1 MALTPMMVEYMKTK
15 EQYSD
20 CILFYRL
27 GDFYE
32 MFFDDAITVSRELEL
47 VLTGKNCGLEERA
60 PMCGIPHHAA
70 AAYIPRLV
78 NKGYKVAICEQL
90 EDPKKAKGIVKRG
103 VVKIITPGTF
113 VDSNSNL
120 DNDNTYLM
128 AILED
133 EDKIGLALSDIST
146 GEFKTTSFKNIRMS
160 LLDEIAKVNPKEIIL
175 DVNADEKLI
184 NDIKGVSPALIT
196 KKDFNE
202 FFVSIDEL
210 KMQFSDLEASGLDRE
225 REITSRVLLKYIN
238 ETQMM
243 SLTNINLL
251 EQYEIINYMTI
262 DSNSRRNL
270 ELTESIRE
278 KTKKGSLLWVLDKS
292 ATTMGG
298 RTLRRW
304 IDEPLIIKSE
314 IEKRLS
320 GVSELFSCIGLNEDL
335 RTALKEIYD
344 IERIVGKISN
354 KNVNAK
360 DLLSLKASLI
370 RIPQVKSLLKDAK
383 SELLT
388 DYYENLDE
396 LTDVRTLLENSIKED
411 PSLTIKEGNII
422 KTGYNAE
429 VDELRQSKL
438 HGKEWIAALENRER
452 EFTGIKSL
460 KVGYNKVFGYYIE
473 ISKANFNSIPE
484 GRYIRKQTLTN
495 AERFITEELKTM
507 EDKILG
513 SEEKLV
519 NLEYELFMEVRD
531 EIEKHIG
538 RLKKSARIIANLD
551 GISTLALVALEND
564 YVKPQINEEGIIEI
578 NEGRHPVVEK
588 VIGRGEF
595 VSNNT
600 TLNQDDKELL
610 LITGPNM
617 AGKSTYMR
625 QVALIT
631 LMAQIGSFVPANFAN
646 ISICDKIFT
655 RIGASD
661 DLAGGKSTFMVEMW
675 EVSNIL
681 KNATSKSLVLLD
693 EVGRGTS
700 TYDGLSIAWSVIEYI
715 TKNDHLRCKTL
726 FATHYH
732 ELVKLEGVLKGVK
745 NYSVAVKKSE
755 DSVIFLR
762 KIIEG
767 GADES
772 YGIEVAKLAGL
783 PDKVIER
790 AREILCD
797 LEGNNKTDILNSD
810 AVKESTVDF
819 EHSSSYEKNNLPKE
833 SNEQSIPSVNDYEK
847 REHEAEVALVNK
859 INELSLKE
867 KQLNDAINENNSLKE
882 KTSSLEDQLNKLKL
896 ELDHEKNTRKH
907 KKNENNDTM
916 QINFETIEKD
926 SFIKEVSAI
935 DILSLNPMEA
945 MNTLYKLVSESKKL
959 SK

>member
-32 MFFDDAITVSRELEL
+32 MFFEDAITVSRELEL

-90 EDPKKAKGIVKRG
+90 EDPKQAKGIVKRG

-113 VDSNSNL
+113 VDNNSNL
-120 DNDNTYLM
+120 ENDNTYLM
-128 AILED
+128 AIHED
-133 EDKIGLALSDIST
+133 GEIIGIATSDIST
-146 GEFKTTSFKNIRMS
+146 GEFKTTSFSYSMAS
-160 LLDEIAKVNPKEIIL
+160 LLDEIAKLSPKEILL
-175 DVNADEKLI
+175 DENTSEDII
-184 NDIKGVSPALIT
+184 NEIKGVCSALIT
-196 KKDFNE
+196 KKNFNE
-202 FFVSIDEL
+202 FLVSKEEL
-210 KMQFSDLEASGLDRE
+210 IAQFSDLEAGALE
-225 REITSRVLLKYIN
+225 NLREITSRVLLKYIY

-243 SLTNINLL
+243 SLSNINLL
-251 EQYEIINYMTI
+251 EQYEIVNYMVI

-298 RTLRRW
+298 RTIRRY
-304 IDEPLIIKSE
+304 IDEPLIVKSQ

-320 GVSELFSCIGLNEDL
+320 GVEELYNSISFNEDL
-335 RTALKEIYD
+335 RRALKEIYD

-360 DLLSLKASLI
+360 DMLSLKASLEK
-370 RIPQVKSLLKDAK
+370 IPELKELLKYAK
-383 SELLT
+383 SDLLNE
-388 DYYENLDE
+388 YYENLDE
-396 LTDVRTLLENSIKED
+396 LSDVRTLLEDSIKED

-422 KTGYNAE
+422 KDKYNE
-429 VDELRQSKL
+429 LVDELRDVKL
-438 HGKEWIAALENRER
+438 HGKEKIAALENEER

-473 ISKANFNSIPE
+473 ISKANFDSIPE
-484 GRYIRKQTLTN
+484 GRYIRKQTLAN
-495 AERFITEELKTM
+495 AERYITEDLKNL
-507 EDKILG
+507 ENKILG

-519 NLEYELFMEVRD
+519 NLEYDLFVEIRD
-531 EIEKHIG
+531 KVEKEIG
-538 RLKKSARIIANLD
+538 RLKKAARIISNLD
-551 GISTLALVALEND
+551 AVSTLALVALEND
-564 YVKPQINEEGIIEI
+564 YVKPKINEEGTIEI
-578 NEGRHPVVEK
+578 KDGRHPVVEK
-588 VIGRGEF
+588 VIGNGEF

-600 TLNQDDKELL
+600 TCNQTDKELL

-631 LMAQIGSFVPANFAN
+631 LMAQIGSFVPAAEAD

-715 TKNDHLRCKTL
+715 TKNKDLRCKTL

-732 ELVKLEGVLKGVK
+732 ELVKLEGILPGVK
-745 NYSVAVKKSE
+745 NYSVAVKKTK
-755 DSVIFLR
+755 DSVVFLR

-783 PDKVIER
+783 PDEVIDR

-797 LEGNNKTDILNSD
+797 LEGENKFDIENVSSFSEIKENEESFKEAAIDVNESRVIVEEKISSD
-810 AVKESTVDF
+810 ASVNV
-819 EHSSSYEKNNLPKE
+819 YENKLDIDKSNNLKE
-833 SNEQSIPSVNDYEK
+833 IEKQKQIIEELQNEIKQ
-847 REHEAEVALVNK
+847 
-859 INELSLKE
+859 LKE
-867 KQLNDAINENNSLKE
+867 E
-882 KTSSLEDQLNKLKL
+882 KYSK
-896 ELDHEKNTRKH
+896 KH
-907 KKNENNDTM
+907 KKNTNDSM
-916 QINFETIEKD
+916 QIGFDSLEKD
-926 SFIKEVSAI
+926 SFIEEISKI
-935 DILSLNPMEA
+935 DILGLNPMEA
-945 MNTLYKLVSESKKL
+945 MNTLYKLVSDSKKL
-959 SK
+959 IN

>member
-15 EQYSD
+15 EEYND

-32 MFFDDAITVSRELEL
+32 MFFDDALTVSRELEL

-78 NKGYKVAICEQL
+78 TKGYKVAICEQL
-90 EDPKKAKGIVKRG
+90 EDPKQSKGIVKRG
-103 VVKIITPGTF
+103 VVKVITPGTF
-113 VDSNSNL
+113 IDSNSNL
-120 DNDNTYLM
+120 ENDNTYLM
-128 AILED
+128 VISEY
-133 EDKIGLALSDIST
+133 EDKFGIAMSDIST
-146 GEFKTTSFKNIRMS
+146 GEFKTTSFNNIKMS
-160 LLDEIAKVNPKEIIL
+160 LLDEISKVSPKEIL
-175 DVNADEKLI
+175 VDI
-184 NDIKGVSPALIT
+184 NINEELLTEINNVLPVLIT

-202 FFVSIDEL
+202 FLVSKEEL
-210 KMQFSDLEASGLDRE
+210 IEQFSDLEVSGLTIE
-225 REITSRVLLKYIN
+225 REIPSKVLLKYIN
-238 ETQMM
+238 ETQKM

-262 DSNSRRNL
+262 DGNSRRNL

-278 KTKKGSLLWVLDKS
+278 KTKKGSLLWVIDKS
-292 ATTMGG
+292 ATSMGG
-298 RTLRRW
+298 RTLRKW
-304 IDEPLIIKSE
+304 IDEPLIVKDE

-320 GVSELFSCIGLNEDL
+320 GVEEVFNSIGFNEDL
-335 RTALKEIYD
+335 RSALKEIYD

-360 DLLSLKASLI
+360 DLLSLKSSLDKLPCI
-370 RIPQVKSLLKDAK
+370 KELLKNTS
-383 SELLT
+383 SELLKG
-388 DYYENLDE
+388 YYENLDE
-396 LTDVRTLLENSIKED
+396 LIDVRDLLNDSIKED
-411 PSLTIKEGNII
+411 PGLGLKEGNII
-422 KTGYNAE
+422 KDGYNNL
-429 VDELRQSKL
+429 VDELRESKL

-473 ISKANFNSIPE
+473 ISKSNYNSIPE
-484 GRYIRKQTLTN
+484 GRYIRKQTLAN
-495 AERFITEELKTM
+495 AERFITEELKVM

-513 SEEKLV
+513 SEEKLI
-519 NLEYELFMEVRD
+519 NLEYSIFVQIRD
-531 EIEKHIG
+531 KIEEEIS
-538 RLKKSARIIANLD
+538 RLKKSARIISDLD

-564 YVKPQINEEGIIEI
+564 YIKPEI
-578 NEGRHPVVEK
+578 NTDGLIKIIDGRHPVVEK
-588 VIGRGEF
+588 VIGKGDF

-600 TLNQDDKELL
+600 ALNQTDKELL

-631 LMAQIGSFVPANFAN
+631 LMAQMGSFVPATNAN

-681 KNATSKSLVLLD
+681 KNATSNSLVLLD

-715 TKNDHLRCKTL
+715 TKNKDLRCKTL

-732 ELVKLEGVLKGVK
+732 ELVKLEGILPGVK
-745 NYSVAVKKSE
+745 NYSVAVKKLK
-755 DSVIFLR
+755 DSVVFLR
-762 KIIEG
+762 KIVEG

-783 PDKVIER
+783 PENVINR
-790 AREILCD
+790 AREILED
-797 LEGNNKTDILNSD
+797 LECKNTFDINKVSSCSMVSNNTKEIAVDSTKNEEDKVIFNAQNIDVNETSCKDTTKEKILRVETQN
-810 AVKESTVDF
+810 AE
-819 EHSSSYEKNNLPKE
+819 YEETIKSLKSEITKLQE
-833 SNEQSIPSVNDYEK
+833 SNK
-847 REHEAEVALVNK
+847 KHNK
-859 INELSLKE
+859 
-867 KQLNDAINENNSLKE
+867 
-882 KTSSLEDQLNKLKL
+882 
-896 ELDHEKNTRKH
+896 KH
-907 KKNENNDTM
+907 KDVSNDNM
-916 QINFETIEKD
+916 QINFEVMEKEN
-926 SFIKEVSAI
+926 FIKELSEV
-935 DILSLNPMEA
+935 DILNLNPMEA
-945 MNTLYKLVSESKKL
+945 MNTLYRLVTDAKKL
-959 SK
+959 Q

>member
-1 MALTPMMVEYMKTK
+1 MALTPMMVEYVKTK
-15 EQYSD
+15 EEYND

-90 EDPKKAKGIVKRG
+90 EDPKETKGIVKRG

-113 VDSNSNL
+113 VDTNSAL
-120 DNDNTYLM
+120 ENDNTYLM
-128 AILED
+128 AIYEND
-133 EDKIGLALSDIST
+133 EKIGIAISDIST
-146 GEFKTTSFKNIRMS
+146 GEFKTTSFDNIRIS
-160 LLDEIAKVNPKEIIL
+160 LLDEIAKVSPKEIL
-175 DVNADEKLI
+175 VDENLSEALI
-184 NDIKGVSPALIT
+184 NDINGVTSALIS
-196 KKDFNE
+196 KKNFNE
-202 FFVSIDEL
+202 FFVTKEEL
-210 KMQFSDLEASGLDRE
+210 VEQFSDMEVAGLTEE
-225 REITSRVLLKYIN
+225 RELASRVLLKYIY
-238 ETQMM
+238 ETQKM

-251 EQYEIINYMTI
+251 EQYEIVNYMTI
-262 DSNSRRNL
+262 DGNSRRNL
-270 ELTESIRE
+270 ELTESIRD
-278 KTKKGSLLWVLDKS
+278 KSKKGSLLWVLDKS
-292 ATTMGG
+292 ATSMGG
-298 RTLRRW
+298 RTLRKW
-304 IDEPLIIKSE
+304 IEEPLIIKSE

-320 GVSELFSCIGLNEDL
+320 GVSEVFNSISFNEDL
-335 RTALKEIYD
+335 RSSLKEIYD

-360 DLLSLKASLI
+360 DMLSLKASLDK
-370 RIPQVKSLLKDAK
+370 IPAVKELLKYANSD
-383 SELLT
+383 LLKE
-388 DYYENLDE
+388 YFESLDE
-396 LTDVRTLLENSIKED
+396 LADIRTLLESSIKED
-411 PSLTIKEGNII
+411 PSLSIKEGNII
-422 KTGYNAE
+422 KDGYNSE

-473 ISKANFNSIPE
+473 ISKSNYSSIPE
-484 GRYIRKQTLTN
+484 GRYVRKQTLAN
-495 AERFITEELKTM
+495 AERYITEELKVM

-513 SEEKLV
+513 AEEKLI
-519 NLEYELFMEVRD
+519 NLEYSLFTEIRD
-531 EIEKHIG
+531 TIEKEIA
-538 RLKKSARIIANLD
+538 RLKKSARIISSLD

-564 YVKPQINEEGIIEI
+564 YVKPEINEEGLIEI
-578 NEGRHPVVEK
+578 VDGRHPVVEK

-600 TLNQDDKELL
+600 TLNQSDKELL

-631 LMAQIGSFVPANFAN
+631 LMAQIGSFVPASRAN
-646 ISICDKIFT
+646 ISICDKVFT

-715 TKNDHLRCKTL
+715 TGNASLRCKTL

-732 ELVKLEGVLKGVK
+732 ELVKLEGILPGVK
-745 NYSVAVKKSE
+745 NYSVAVKKMK

-762 KIIEG
+762 KIVEG

-783 PDKVIER
+783 PDEVINR
-790 AREILCD
+790 AKEILLG
-797 LEGNNKTDILNSD
+797 LEGENSFDIHKVTSSEIKESEVSVDINTCNDEITVTETNSESKNEHVEEVKCVNEIPNKTEIIEEIKD
-810 AVKESTVDF
+810 K
-819 EHSSSYEKNNLPKE
+819 
-833 SNEQSIPSVNDYEK
+833 
-847 REHEAEVALVNK
+847 
-859 INELSLKE
+859 
-867 KQLNDAINENNSLKE
+867 
-882 KTSSLEDQLNKLKL
+882 
-896 ELDHEKNTRKH
+896 KH
-907 KKNENNDTM
+907 KNKKASDSM
-916 QINFETIEKD
+916 QLDFTFFEKE
-926 SFIKEVSAI
+926 SFIKEVSQV

-945 MNTLYKLVSESKKL
+945 MNTLYKLVAEAKKL
-959 SK
+959 N

>member
-15 EQYSD
+15 EEYSD

-32 MFFDDAITVSRELEL
+32 MFFDDALTVSRELEL
-47 VLTGKNCGLEERA
+47 VLTGKSCGLEERA

-70 AAYIPRLV
+70 AAYVPRLV

-90 EDPKKAKGIVKRG
+90 EDPKEAKGIVKRG

-113 VDSNSNL
+113 VDSNSAL
-120 DNDNTYLM
+120 ENDNTYLM
-128 AILED
+128 AIYEND
-133 EDKIGLALSDIST
+133 EKIGIAISDIST
-146 GEFKTTSFKNIRMS
+146 GEFKTTSFDNIRIS
-160 LLDEIAKVNPKEIIL
+160 LLDEISKVSPKEIL
-175 DVNADEKLI
+175 VDENLSEALI
-184 NDIKGVSPALIT
+184 DDIKGVTSAFIS
-196 KKDFNE
+196 KKNFNE
-202 FFVSIDEL
+202 FFVTKEEL
-210 KMQFSDLEASGLDRE
+210 VEQFSDMEVAGLTKE
-225 REITSRVLLKYIN
+225 RELASSVLLKYIY
-238 ETQMM
+238 ETQKM

-262 DSNSRRNL
+262 DGNSRRNL

-278 KTKKGSLLWVLDKS
+278 KNKKGSLLWVLDKS
-292 ATTMGG
+292 ATSMGG
-298 RTLRRW
+298 RTLRKW
-304 IDEPLIIKSE
+304 IEEPLIIKSE

-320 GVSELFSCIGLNEDL
+320 GVNEAFNSISFNEDL
-335 RTALKEIYD
+335 RTSLKEIYD

-360 DLLSLKASLI
+360 DMLSLKASLDK
-370 RIPQVKSLLKDAK
+370 IPAIKELLKYANSD
-383 SELLT
+383 LLKE
-388 DYYENLDE
+388 YYENLDE
-396 LTDVRTLLENSIKED
+396 LDDVRRLLDSSIKEE
-411 PSLTIKEGNII
+411 PSLSIKEGNII
-422 KTGYNAE
+422 KDGYNAE

-473 ISKANFNSIPE
+473 ITKSNYNSIPE
-484 GRYIRKQTLTN
+484 GRYVRKQTLAN
-495 AERFITEELKTM
+495 AERYITEELKVM

-513 SEEKLV
+513 SEEKLI
-519 NLEYELFMEVRD
+519 NLEYALFTEVRD
-531 EIEKHIG
+531 TIEKEIA
-538 RLKKSARIIANLD
+538 RLKKSAKIISNLD

-564 YVKPQINEEGIIEI
+564 YVKPEINEEGLIEVVD
-578 NEGRHPVVEK
+578 GRHPVVEK

-600 TLNQDDKELL
+600 TLNQTDKELL

-631 LMAQIGSFVPANFAN
+631 LMAQIGSFVPASSAN

-715 TKNDHLRCKTL
+715 TGNEKLRCKTL

-732 ELVKLEGVLKGVK
+732 ELVKLEGILPGVK
-745 NYSVAVKKSE
+745 NYSVAVKKMK

-762 KIIEG
+762 KIVEG

-783 PDKVIER
+783 PEDVINR
-790 AREILCD
+790 AREIL
-797 LEGNNKTDILNSD
+797 LGIEGENSFDIHKVTNSEI
-810 AVKESTVDF
+810 KES
-819 EHSSSYEKNNLPKE
+819 
-833 SNEQSIPSVNDYEK
+833 
-847 REHEAEVALVNK
+847 EVAVD
-859 INELSLKE
+859 IN
-867 KQLNDAINENNSLKE
+867 
-882 KTSSLEDQLNKLKL
+882 
-896 ELDHEKNTRKH
+896 
-907 KKNENNDTM
+907 
-916 QINFETIEKD
+916 TI
-926 SFIKEVSAI
+926 
-935 DILSLNPMEA
+935 
-945 MNTLYKLVSESKKL
+945 
-959 SK
+959 

>member
-1 MALTPMMVEYMKTK
+1 MALTPMMAEYMKTK

-32 MFFDDAITVSRELEL
+32 MFFEDAITVSRELEL

-70 AAYIPRLV
+70 AAYIPRLI

-90 EDPKKAKGIVKRG
+90 EDPKQAKGIVKRG

-120 DNDNTYLM
+120 ENDNTYLM
-128 AILED
+128 SIIEN
-133 EDKIGLALSDIST
+133 ENKIGIATSDIST
-146 GEFKTTSFKNIRMS
+146 GEFKTTSFNNIRMS
-160 LLDEIAKVNPKEIIL
+160 LLDEIAKINPKEILL
-175 DVNADEKLI
+175 DINASESLI
-184 NDIKGVSPALIT
+184 NDIKEISPVLIT
-196 KKDFNE
+196 KKDFKN
-202 FFVSIDEL
+202 FLVSVDEL
-210 KMQFSDLEASGLDRE
+210 KSQFSDMEVSGLDEE
-225 REITSRVLLKYIN
+225 RQLTSRVLLKYIN

-262 DSNSRRNL
+262 DINSRRNL

-278 KTKKGSLLWVLDKS
+278 KSKKGSLLWVLDKS
-292 ATTMGG
+292 ATSMGG
-298 RTLRRW
+298 RTIRRW

-314 IEKRLS
+314 IEKRLD
-320 GVSELFSCIGLNEDL
+320 GVEEIYNSISFNEDL
-335 RTALKEIYD
+335 RNALKEIYD

-354 KNVNAK
+354 QNVNAK
-360 DLLSLKASLI
+360 DMLSLKSSLNRLPEI
-370 RIPQVKSLLKDAK
+370 KELLKYAK
-383 SELLT
+383 SPLLAE
-388 DYYENLDE
+388 YYENLDT
-396 LTDVRTLLENSIKED
+396 LDDIRILLEKSIKEE

-422 KTGYNAE
+422 KDGYNNE

-473 ISKANFNSIPE
+473 ISKANFSSIPE

-495 AERFITEELKTM
+495 AERYITEELKVM

-519 NLEYELFMEVRD
+519 NLEYSLFMEIRNEV
-531 EIEKHIG
+531 EKHIA
-538 RLKKSARIIANLD
+538 RLKKSARIISDLD
-551 GISTLALVALEND
+551 GISTLALIALEND
-564 YVKPQINEEGIIEI
+564 YVKPTINEDGIIEI
-578 NEGRHPVVEK
+578 NDGRHPVVEK

-600 TLNQDDKELL
+600 VLNQDDKELL

-631 LMAQIGSFVPANFAN
+631 LMAQIGSFVPAVSAN
-646 ISICDKIFT
+646 VSICDKIFT

-715 TKNDHLRCKTL
+715 TKNESLRCKTL

-732 ELVKLEGVLKGVK
+732 ELVKLEGTIKGVK
-745 NYSVAVKKSE
+745 NYSVAVKKND

-783 PDKVIER
+783 PNAVIER
-790 AREILCD
+790 AREILLD
-797 LEGNNKTDILNSD
+797 LEGDNKFDINR
-810 AVKESTVDF
+810 V
-819 EHSSSYEKNNLPKE
+819 SSSKDKLEEIALDKENFNDSNEIREEIQNYEKQIN
-833 SNEQSIPSVNDYEK
+833 
-847 REHEAEVALVNK
+847 EAEKALIEK
-859 INELSLKE
+859 INEISIKDDELKKYEYENKQYQNNILELQNEISILKAEINKE
-867 KQLNDAINENNSLKE
+867 KHKINN
-882 KTSSLEDQLNKLKL
+882 
-896 ELDHEKNTRKH
+896 KNTHLDDK
-907 KKNENNDTM
+907 M
-916 QINFETIEKD
+916 QINFDTFEKD
-926 SFIKEVSAI
+926 NFINSISET

-945 MNTLYKLVSESKKL
+945 MNMLYKLVGEAKKL
-959 SK
+959 IK

>member
-32 MFFDDAITVSRELEL
+32 MFFEDAITVSRELEL

-90 EDPKKAKGIVKRG
+90 EDPKQAKGIVKRG

-113 VDSNSNL
+113 VDNNSNL
-120 DNDNTYLM
+120 ENDNTYLM
-128 AILED
+128 AIHED
-133 EDKIGLALSDIST
+133 GEIIGIATSDIST
-146 GEFKTTSFKNIRMS
+146 GEFKTTSFSYSMAS
-160 LLDEIAKVNPKEIIL
+160 LLDEIAKLSPKEILL
-175 DVNADEKLI
+175 DENTSEDII
-184 NDIKGVSPALIT
+184 NEIKGVCSALIT
-196 KKDFNE
+196 KKNFNE
-202 FFVSIDEL
+202 FLVSKEEL
-210 KMQFSDLEASGLDRE
+210 IAQFSELEAGALE
-225 REITSRVLLKYIN
+225 NLREITSRVLLKYIY

-243 SLTNINLL
+243 SLSNINLL
-251 EQYEIINYMTI
+251 EQYEIVNYMVI

-298 RTLRRW
+298 RTIRRY
-304 IDEPLIIKSE
+304 IDEPLIVKSQ

-320 GVSELFSCIGLNEDL
+320 GVEELYNSISFNEDL
-335 RTALKEIYD
+335 RRALKEIYD

-360 DLLSLKASLI
+360 DMLSLKASLE
-370 RIPQVKSLLKDAK
+370 RIPELKELLKYAK
-383 SELLT
+383 SDLLNE
-388 DYYENLDE
+388 YYENLDE
-396 LTDVRTLLENSIKED
+396 LSDVRTLLEDSIKED

-422 KTGYNAE
+422 KDKYNE
-429 VDELRQSKL
+429 LVDELRDVKL
-438 HGKEWIAALENRER
+438 HGKEKIAALENEER

-473 ISKANFNSIPE
+473 ISKANFDSIPE
-484 GRYIRKQTLTN
+484 GRYIRKQTLAN
-495 AERFITEELKTM
+495 AERYITEDLKNL
-507 EDKILG
+507 ENKILG

-519 NLEYELFMEVRD
+519 NLEYDLFVEIRD
-531 EIEKHIG
+531 KVEKEIG
-538 RLKKSARIIANLD
+538 RLKKAARIISNLD
-551 GISTLALVALEND
+551 AVSTLALVALEND
-564 YVKPQINEEGIIEI
+564 YVKPKINEEGTIEI
-578 NEGRHPVVEK
+578 KDGRHPVVEK
-588 VIGRGEF
+588 VIGNGEF

-600 TLNQDDKELL
+600 TCNQTDKELL

-631 LMAQIGSFVPANFAN
+631 LMAQIGSFVPATEAD

-715 TKNDHLRCKTL
+715 TKNKDLRCKTL

-732 ELVKLEGVLKGVK
+732 ELVKLEGILPGVK
-745 NYSVAVKKSE
+745 NYSVAVKKTN
-755 DSVIFLR
+755 DSVVFLR

-783 PDKVIER
+783 PDEVINR
-790 AREILCD
+790 AREILSD
-797 LEGNNKTDILNSD
+797 LEGENKFDIENVSSFSEIKENKESFKEAAIDVNESRVIVEEKVSSD
-810 AVKESTVDF
+810 ASVNVYENKVDIDES
-819 EHSSSYEKNNLPKE
+819 NNLKE
-833 SNEQSIPSVNDYEK
+833 IEKQKQIIEELQNEIKQ
-847 REHEAEVALVNK
+847 
-859 INELSLKE
+859 LKE
-867 KQLNDAINENNSLKE
+867 EQHSK
-882 KTSSLEDQLNKLKL
+882 
-896 ELDHEKNTRKH
+896 KH
-907 KKNENNDTM
+907 KKSTNDSM
-916 QINFETIEKD
+916 QIGFDSLEKD
-926 SFIKEVSAI
+926 SFIKEISKI
-935 DILSLNPMEA
+935 DILGLNPMEA
-945 MNTLYKLVSESKKL
+945 MNRLYKLVSDSKKL
-959 SK
+959 SN

>member
-32 MFFDDAITVSRELEL
+32 MFFEDAITVSKELEL

-90 EDPKKAKGIVKRG
+90 EDPKQAKGIVKRG

-113 VDSNSNL
+113 VDNNSNL
-120 DNDNTYLM
+120 ENDNTYLM
-128 AILED
+128 AIHED
-133 EDKIGLALSDIST
+133 GEIIGIATSDIST
-146 GEFKTTSFKNIRMS
+146 GEFKTTSFSYSMAS
-160 LLDEIAKVNPKEIIL
+160 LLDEIAKLSPKEILL
-175 DVNADEKLI
+175 DENTSEDII
-184 NDIKGVSPALIT
+184 NEIKGVCSALIT
-196 KKDFNE
+196 KKNFNE
-202 FFVSIDEL
+202 FLVSKEEL
-210 KMQFSDLEASGLDRE
+210 IAQFSDLEAGALE
-225 REITSRVLLKYIN
+225 NLREITSRVLLKYIY

-243 SLTNINLL
+243 SLSNINLL
-251 EQYEIINYMTI
+251 EQYEIVNYMVI

-298 RTLRRW
+298 RTIRRY
-304 IDEPLIIKSE
+304 IDEPLIVKSQ

-320 GVSELFSCIGLNEDL
+320 GVEELYNSISFNEDL
-335 RTALKEIYD
+335 RRALKEIYD

-360 DLLSLKASLI
+360 DMLSLKASLE
-370 RIPQVKSLLKDAK
+370 RIPELKELLKYAK
-383 SELLT
+383 SDLLNE
-388 DYYENLDE
+388 YYENLDE
-396 LTDVRTLLENSIKED
+396 LSDVRTLLEDSIKED

-422 KTGYNAE
+422 KDKYNE
-429 VDELRQSKL
+429 LVDELRDVKL
-438 HGKEWIAALENRER
+438 HGKEKIAALENEER

-473 ISKANFNSIPE
+473 ISKANFDSIPE
-484 GRYIRKQTLTN
+484 GRYIRKQTLAN
-495 AERFITEELKTM
+495 AERYITEDLKNL
-507 EDKILG
+507 ENKILG

-519 NLEYELFMEVRD
+519 NLEYDLFVEIRD
-531 EIEKHIG
+531 KVEKEIG
-538 RLKKSARIIANLD
+538 RLKKAARIISNLD
-551 GISTLALVALEND
+551 AVSTLALVALEND
-564 YVKPQINEEGIIEI
+564 YVKPKINEEGTIEI
-578 NEGRHPVVEK
+578 KDGRHPVVEK
-588 VIGRGEF
+588 VIGNGEF
-595 VSNNT
+595 VSNST
-600 TLNQDDKELL
+600 TCNQTDKELL

-631 LMAQIGSFVPANFAN
+631 LMAQIGSFVPAAEAD

-715 TKNDHLRCKTL
+715 TKNKDLRCKTL

-732 ELVKLEGVLKGVK
+732 ELVKLEGILPGVK
-745 NYSVAVKKSE
+745 NYSVAVKKTK
-755 DSVIFLR
+755 DSVVFLR

-783 PDKVIER
+783 PDEVIDR

-797 LEGNNKTDILNSD
+797 LEGENKFDIENVSSFSEIKENEESFKEAAIDVNESRVIVEEKISSD
-810 AVKESTVDF
+810 ASVNV
-819 EHSSSYEKNNLPKE
+819 YENKLDIDKSNNLKE
-833 SNEQSIPSVNDYEK
+833 IEKQKQIIEELQNEIKQ
-847 REHEAEVALVNK
+847 
-859 INELSLKE
+859 LKE
-867 KQLNDAINENNSLKE
+867 E
-882 KTSSLEDQLNKLKL
+882 KYSK
-896 ELDHEKNTRKH
+896 KH
-907 KKNENNDTM
+907 KKNTNDSM
-916 QINFETIEKD
+916 QIGFDSLEKD
-926 SFIKEVSAI
+926 SFIEEISKI
-935 DILSLNPMEA
+935 DILGLNPMEA
-945 MNTLYKLVSESKKL
+945 MNTLYKLVSDSKKL
-959 SK
+959 IN

>member
-15 EQYSD
+15 EEYND

-32 MFFDDAITVSRELEL
+32 MFFDDALTVSRELEL

-78 NKGYKVAICEQL
+78 TKGYKVAICEQL
-90 EDPKKAKGIVKRG
+90 EDPKQSKGIVKRG
-103 VVKIITPGTF
+103 VVKVITPGTF
-113 VDSNSNL
+113 IDSNSNL
-120 DNDNTYLM
+120 ENDNTYLM
-128 AILED
+128 VISEH
-133 EDKIGLALSDIST
+133 EDKFGIAMSDIST
-146 GEFKTTSFKNIRMS
+146 GEFKTTSFNNIKMS
-160 LLDEIAKVNPKEIIL
+160 LLDEISKVSPKEILVDNNISEDLLEEINNIL
-175 DVNADEKLI
+175 PV
-184 NDIKGVSPALIT
+184 LIT

-202 FFVSIDEL
+202 FLVSKEEL
-210 KMQFSDLEASGLDRE
+210 IEQFSDLEVSGLTIE
-225 REITSRVLLKYIN
+225 REIPSKVLLKYIN
-238 ETQMM
+238 ETQKM

-262 DSNSRRNL
+262 DGNSRRNL

-292 ATTMGG
+292 ATSMGG
-298 RTLRRW
+298 RTLRKW
-304 IDEPLIIKSE
+304 IDEPLIVKDE

-320 GVSELFSCIGLNEDL
+320 GVEEVFNSIGFNEDL
-335 RTALKEIYD
+335 RSALKEIYD

-360 DLLSLKASLI
+360 DLLSLKSSLDKLPCI
-370 RIPQVKSLLKDAK
+370 KKLLKDTS
-383 SELLT
+383 SELLKG
-388 DYYENLDE
+388 YYENLDE
-396 LTDVRTLLENSIKED
+396 LIDVRDLLNDSIKED
-411 PSLTIKEGNII
+411 PGLGLKEGNII
-422 KTGYNAE
+422 KDGYNNL

-473 ISKANFNSIPE
+473 ISKSNYNSIPE
-484 GRYIRKQTLTN
+484 GRYIRKQTLAN
-495 AERFITEELKTM
+495 AERFITEELKVM

-513 SEEKLV
+513 SEEKLI
-519 NLEYELFMEVRD
+519 NLEYSIFVEIRD
-531 EIEKHIG
+531 KIEKEIS
-538 RLKKSARIIANLD
+538 RLKKSARIISDLD

-564 YVKPQINEEGIIEI
+564 YIKPEI
-578 NEGRHPVVEK
+578 NTNGLIKITDGRHPVVEK
-588 VIGRGEF
+588 VIGKGDF

-600 TLNQDDKELL
+600 ALNQTDKELL

-631 LMAQIGSFVPANFAN
+631 LMAQMGSFVPATSAN

-681 KNATSKSLVLLD
+681 KNATSNSLVLLD

-715 TKNDHLRCKTL
+715 TKNKNLRCKTL

-732 ELVKLEGVLKGVK
+732 ELVKLEGILPGVK
-745 NYSVAVKKSE
+745 NYSVAVKKLK
-755 DSVIFLR
+755 DSVVFLR
-762 KIIEG
+762 KIVEG

-783 PDKVIER
+783 PENVINR
-790 AREILCD
+790 AREILED
-797 LEGNNKTDILNSD
+797 LESKNTFDINKLSSCSMVSNNTKEIAADSIKNEEDKVISNAQNIDVNETNCNYNEEKILKIETQNSEYEETIKFLKSEI
-810 AVKESTVDF
+810 KE
-819 EHSSSYEKNNLPKE
+819 LQE
-833 SNEQSIPSVNDYEK
+833 SNK
-847 REHEAEVALVNK
+847 KHNK
-859 INELSLKE
+859 
-867 KQLNDAINENNSLKE
+867 
-882 KTSSLEDQLNKLKL
+882 
-896 ELDHEKNTRKH
+896 KH
-907 KKNENNDTM
+907 KDASNDNM
-916 QINFETIEKD
+916 QINFEVMEKEN
-926 SFIKEVSAI
+926 FIKEISDV
-935 DILSLNPMEA
+935 DILNLNPMEA
-945 MNTLYKLVSESKKL
+945 MNTLYKVVTDAKKL
-959 SK
+959 Q

>member
-1 MALTPMMVEYMKTK
+1 MALTPMMAEYMKTK

-32 MFFDDAITVSRELEL
+32 MFFEDAITVSRELEL

-70 AAYIPRLV
+70 AAYIPRLI

-90 EDPKKAKGIVKRG
+90 EDPKQAKGIVKRG

-120 DNDNTYLM
+120 ENDNTYLM
-128 AILED
+128 SIIEN
-133 EDKIGLALSDIST
+133 ENKIGIATSDIST
-146 GEFKTTSFKNIRMS
+146 GEFKTTSFNNIRMS
-160 LLDEIAKVNPKEIIL
+160 LLDEIAKINPKEILL
-175 DVNADEKLI
+175 DINASENLI
-184 NDIKGVSPALIT
+184 NDIREISPVLIT
-196 KKDFNE
+196 KKDFKN
-202 FFVSIDEL
+202 FLVSVDEL
-210 KMQFSDLEASGLDRE
+210 KSQFSDMEVSGLDEE
-225 REITSRVLLKYIN
+225 RQLTSRVLLKYIN

-262 DSNSRRNL
+262 DINSRRNL

-278 KTKKGSLLWVLDKS
+278 KSKKGSLLWVLDKS
-292 ATTMGG
+292 ATSMGG
-298 RTLRRW
+298 RTIRRW

-314 IEKRLS
+314 IEKRLD
-320 GVSELFSCIGLNEDL
+320 GVEEIYNSISFNEDL
-335 RTALKEIYD
+335 RNALKEIYD

-354 KNVNAK
+354 QNVNAK
-360 DLLSLKASLI
+360 DMLSLKSSLNRLPEI
-370 RIPQVKSLLKDAK
+370 KELLKYAK
-383 SELLT
+383 SPLLAE
-388 DYYENLDE
+388 YYENLDT
-396 LTDVRTLLENSIKED
+396 LDDIRILLEKSIKEE

-422 KTGYNAE
+422 KDGYNNE

-473 ISKANFNSIPE
+473 ISKANFSSIPE

-495 AERFITEELKTM
+495 AERYITEELKVM

-519 NLEYELFMEVRD
+519 NLEYSLFMEIRNEV
-531 EIEKHIG
+531 EKHIA
-538 RLKKSARIIANLD
+538 RLKKSARIISDLD
-551 GISTLALVALEND
+551 GISTLALIALEND
-564 YVKPQINEEGIIEI
+564 YVKPTINEDGIIEI
-578 NEGRHPVVEK
+578 NDGRHPVVEK

-600 TLNQDDKELL
+600 VLNQDDKELL

-631 LMAQIGSFVPANFAN
+631 LMAQIGSFVPAVSAN
-646 ISICDKIFT
+646 VSICDKIFT

-715 TKNDHLRCKTL
+715 TKNESLRCKTL

-732 ELVKLEGVLKGVK
+732 ELVKLEGTIKGVK
-745 NYSVAVKKSE
+745 NYSVAVKKND

-783 PDKVIER
+783 PNAVIER
-790 AREILCD
+790 AREILLD
-797 LEGNNKTDILNSD
+797 LEGDNKFDINR
-810 AVKESTVDF
+810 V
-819 EHSSSYEKNNLPKE
+819 SSSKDKLEEIALDKENFNDSNEIREEIQNYEKQIN
-833 SNEQSIPSVNDYEK
+833 
-847 REHEAEVALVNK
+847 EAEKALIEK
-859 INELSLKE
+859 INEISIKDDELKKYEYENKQYQNNILELQNEISILKAEINKE
-867 KQLNDAINENNSLKE
+867 KHKINN
-882 KTSSLEDQLNKLKL
+882 
-896 ELDHEKNTRKH
+896 KNTHLDDK
-907 KKNENNDTM
+907 M
-916 QINFETIEKD
+916 QINFDTFEKD
-926 SFIKEVSAI
+926 NFINSISET

-945 MNTLYKLVSESKKL
+945 MNMLYKLVGEAKKL
-959 SK
+959 IK

>member
-15 EQYSD
+15 ELYSD

-32 MFFDDAITVSRELEL
+32 MFFEDAITVSRELEL

-90 EDPKKAKGIVKRG
+90 EDPKQAKGIVKRG

-113 VDSNSNL
+113 VDNNSNL
-120 DNDNTYLM
+120 ENDNTYLM
-128 AILED
+128 AIHED
-133 EDKIGLALSDIST
+133 GEIIGIATSDIST
-146 GEFKTTSFKNIRMS
+146 GEFKTTSFSYSMAS
-160 LLDEIAKVNPKEIIL
+160 LLDEIAKLSPKEILL
-175 DVNADEKLI
+175 DENTSEDII
-184 NDIKGVSPALIT
+184 NEIKGVCSALIT
-196 KKDFNE
+196 KKNFNE
-202 FFVSIDEL
+202 FLVSKEEL
-210 KMQFSDLEASGLDRE
+210 IAQFSDLEAGALE
-225 REITSRVLLKYIN
+225 NLREITSRVLLKYIY

-243 SLTNINLL
+243 SLSNINLL
-251 EQYEIINYMTI
+251 EQYEIVNYMVI

-298 RTLRRW
+298 RTIRRY
-304 IDEPLIIKSE
+304 IDEPLIVKSQ

-320 GVSELFSCIGLNEDL
+320 GVEELYNSISFNEDL
-335 RTALKEIYD
+335 RRALKEIYD

-360 DLLSLKASLI
+360 DMLSLKASLE
-370 RIPQVKSLLKDAK
+370 RIPELKELLKYAK
-383 SELLT
+383 SDLLNE
-388 DYYENLDE
+388 YYENLDE
-396 LTDVRTLLENSIKED
+396 LSDVRTLLEDSIKED

-422 KTGYNAE
+422 KDKYNE
-429 VDELRQSKL
+429 LVDELRDVKL
-438 HGKEWIAALENRER
+438 HGKEKIAALENEER

-473 ISKANFNSIPE
+473 ISKANFDSIPE
-484 GRYIRKQTLTN
+484 GRYIRKQTLAN
-495 AERFITEELKTM
+495 AERYITEDLKNL
-507 EDKILG
+507 ENKILG

-519 NLEYELFMEVRD
+519 NLEYDLFVEVRD
-531 EIEKHIG
+531 KVEKEIG
-538 RLKKSARIIANLD
+538 RLKKAARIISNLD
-551 GISTLALVALEND
+551 AVSTLALVALEND
-564 YVKPQINEEGIIEI
+564 YVKPKINEEGTIEI
-578 NEGRHPVVEK
+578 KDGRHPVVEK
-588 VIGRGEF
+588 VIGNGEF

-600 TLNQDDKELL
+600 TCNQTDKELL

-631 LMAQIGSFVPANFAN
+631 LMAQIGSFVPATEAD

-715 TKNDHLRCKTL
+715 TKNKDLRCKTL

-732 ELVKLEGVLKGVK
+732 ELVKLEGILPGVK
-745 NYSVAVKKSE
+745 NYSVAVKKTN
-755 DSVIFLR
+755 DSVVFLR

-783 PDKVIER
+783 PDEVINR
-790 AREILCD
+790 AREILSD
-797 LEGNNKTDILNSD
+797 LEGENKFDIENVSSFSEIKENKESFKEAAIDVNESRVIVEEKVSSD
-810 AVKESTVDF
+810 ASVNVYENKVDIDES
-819 EHSSSYEKNNLPKE
+819 NNLKE
-833 SNEQSIPSVNDYEK
+833 IEKQKQIIEELQNEIKQ
-847 REHEAEVALVNK
+847 
-859 INELSLKE
+859 LKE
-867 KQLNDAINENNSLKE
+867 EQHSK
-882 KTSSLEDQLNKLKL
+882 
-896 ELDHEKNTRKH
+896 KH
-907 KKNENNDTM
+907 KKSTNDSM
-916 QINFETIEKD
+916 QIGFDSLEKD
-926 SFIKEVSAI
+926 SFIKEISKI
-935 DILSLNPMEA
+935 DILGLNPMEA
-945 MNTLYKLVSESKKL
+945 MNRLYKLVSDSKKL
-959 SK
+959 SN

>member
-32 MFFDDAITVSRELEL
+32 MFFEDAITVSRELEL

-90 EDPKKAKGIVKRG
+90 EDPKQAKGIVKRG

-113 VDSNSNL
+113 VDNNSNL
-120 DNDNTYLM
+120 ENDNTYLM
-128 AILED
+128 AIHED
-133 EDKIGLALSDIST
+133 GEIIGIATSDIST
-146 GEFKTTSFKNIRMS
+146 GEFKTTSFSYSMAS
-160 LLDEIAKVNPKEIIL
+160 LLDEIAKLSPKEILL
-175 DVNADEKLI
+175 DENTSEDII
-184 NDIKGVSPALIT
+184 NEIKGVCSALIT
-196 KKDFNE
+196 KKNFNE
-202 FFVSIDEL
+202 FLVSKEEL
-210 KMQFSDLEASGLDRE
+210 IAQFSDLEAGALE
-225 REITSRVLLKYIN
+225 NLREITSRVLLKYIY

-243 SLTNINLL
+243 SLSNINLL
-251 EQYEIINYMTI
+251 EQYEIVNYMVI

-298 RTLRRW
+298 RTIRRY
-304 IDEPLIIKSE
+304 IDEPLIVKSQ

-320 GVSELFSCIGLNEDL
+320 GVEELYNSISFNEDL
-335 RTALKEIYD
+335 RRALKEIYD

-360 DLLSLKASLI
+360 DMLSLKASLE
-370 RIPQVKSLLKDAK
+370 RIPELKELLKYAK
-383 SELLT
+383 SDLLNE
-388 DYYENLDE
+388 YYENLDE
-396 LTDVRTLLENSIKED
+396 LSDVRTLLEDSIKED

-422 KTGYNAE
+422 KDKYNE
-429 VDELRQSKL
+429 LVDELRDVKL
-438 HGKEWIAALENRER
+438 HGKEKIAALENEER

-473 ISKANFNSIPE
+473 ISKANFDSIPE
-484 GRYIRKQTLTN
+484 GRYIRKQTLAN
-495 AERFITEELKTM
+495 AERYITEDLKNL
-507 EDKILG
+507 ENKILG

-519 NLEYELFMEVRD
+519 NLEYDLFVEVRD
-531 EIEKHIG
+531 KVEKEIG
-538 RLKKSARIIANLD
+538 RLKKAARIISNLD
-551 GISTLALVALEND
+551 AVSTLALVALEND
-564 YVKPQINEEGIIEI
+564 YVKPKINEEGTIEI
-578 NEGRHPVVEK
+578 KDGRHPVVEK
-588 VIGRGEF
+588 VIGNGEF

-600 TLNQDDKELL
+600 TCNQTDKELL

-631 LMAQIGSFVPANFAN
+631 LMAQIGSFVPAAEAD

-715 TKNDHLRCKTL
+715 TKNKDLRCKTL

-732 ELVKLEGVLKGVK
+732 ELVKLEGILPGVK
-745 NYSVAVKKSE
+745 NYSVAVKKTK
-755 DSVIFLR
+755 DSVVFLR

-783 PDKVIER
+783 PDEVIDR

-797 LEGNNKTDILNSD
+797 LEGENKFDIENVSSFSEIKENEESFKEAAIDVNESRVIVEEKVSSD
-810 AVKESTVDF
+810 ASVNVYENKVDIDES
-819 EHSSSYEKNNLPKE
+819 NNLKE
-833 SNEQSIPSVNDYEK
+833 IEKQKQIIEELQNEIKQ
-847 REHEAEVALVNK
+847 
-859 INELSLKE
+859 LKE
-867 KQLNDAINENNSLKE
+867 E
-882 KTSSLEDQLNKLKL
+882 KYSK
-896 ELDHEKNTRKH
+896 KH
-907 KKNENNDTM
+907 KKNTNDSM
-916 QINFETIEKD
+916 QIGFDSLEKD
-926 SFIKEVSAI
+926 SFIEEISKI
-935 DILSLNPMEA
+935 DILGLNPMEA
-945 MNTLYKLVSESKKL
+945 MNTLYKLVSDSKKL
-959 SK
+959 IN

>member
-32 MFFDDAITVSRELEL
+32 MFFEDAITVSRELEL

-90 EDPKKAKGIVKRG
+90 EDPKQAKGIVKRG

-113 VDSNSNL
+113 VDNNSNL
-120 DNDNTYLM
+120 ENDNTYLM
-128 AILED
+128 AIHED
-133 EDKIGLALSDIST
+133 GEIIGIATSDIST
-146 GEFKTTSFKNIRMS
+146 GEFKTTSFSYSMAS
-160 LLDEIAKVNPKEIIL
+160 LLDEIAKLSPKEILL
-175 DVNADEKLI
+175 DENTSEDII
-184 NDIKGVSPALIT
+184 NEIKGVCSALIT
-196 KKDFNE
+196 KKNFNE
-202 FFVSIDEL
+202 FLVSKEEL
-210 KMQFSDLEASGLDRE
+210 ITQFSDLEAGALE
-225 REITSRVLLKYIN
+225 NLREITSRVLLKYIY

-243 SLTNINLL
+243 SLSNINLL
-251 EQYEIINYMTI
+251 EQYEIVNYMVI

-278 KTKKGSLLWVLDKS
+278 KTKKGSLLWALDKS

-298 RTLRRW
+298 RTIRRY
-304 IDEPLIIKSE
+304 IDEPLIVKSQ

-320 GVSELFSCIGLNEDL
+320 GVEELYNSIGFNEDL
-335 RTALKEIYD
+335 RRALKEIYD

-360 DLLSLKASLI
+360 DMLSLKASLE
-370 RIPQVKSLLKDAK
+370 RIPELKELLKYAK
-383 SELLT
+383 SDLLNE
-388 DYYENLDE
+388 YYENLDE
-396 LTDVRTLLENSIKED
+396 LSDVRTLLEDSIKED

-422 KTGYNAE
+422 KDKYNE
-429 VDELRQSKL
+429 LVDELRDVKL
-438 HGKEWIAALENRER
+438 HGKEKIAALENEER

-473 ISKANFNSIPE
+473 ISKANFDSIPE
-484 GRYIRKQTLTN
+484 GRYIRKQTLAN
-495 AERFITEELKTM
+495 AERYITEDLKNL
-507 EDKILG
+507 ENKILG

-519 NLEYELFMEVRD
+519 NLEYDLFVEIRD
-531 EIEKHIG
+531 KVEKEIG
-538 RLKKSARIIANLD
+538 RLKKAARIISNLD
-551 GISTLALVALEND
+551 AVSTLALVALEND
-564 YVKPQINEEGIIEI
+564 YVKPKINEEGTIEI
-578 NEGRHPVVEK
+578 KDGRHPVVEK
-588 VIGRGEF
+588 VIGNGEF

-600 TLNQDDKELL
+600 TCNQTDKELL

-631 LMAQIGSFVPANFAN
+631 LMAQIGSFVPAAEAD

-715 TKNDHLRCKTL
+715 TKNKDLRCKTL

-732 ELVKLEGVLKGVK
+732 ELVKLEGILPGVK
-745 NYSVAVKKSE
+745 NYSVAVKKTK
-755 DSVIFLR
+755 DSVVFLR

-783 PDKVIER
+783 PDEVIDR

-797 LEGNNKTDILNSD
+797 LEGENKFDIENVSSFSEIKENEESFKEAAIDVNESKVIVEEKISSD
-810 AVKESTVDF
+810 ASVNV
-819 EHSSSYEKNNLPKE
+819 YENKLDIDKSNNLKE
-833 SNEQSIPSVNDYEK
+833 IEKQKQIIEELQNEIKQ
-847 REHEAEVALVNK
+847 
-859 INELSLKE
+859 LKE
-867 KQLNDAINENNSLKE
+867 E
-882 KTSSLEDQLNKLKL
+882 KYSK
-896 ELDHEKNTRKH
+896 KH
-907 KKNENNDTM
+907 KKNTNDSM
-916 QINFETIEKD
+916 QIGFDSLEKD
-926 SFIKEVSAI
+926 SFIKEISKI
-935 DILSLNPMEA
+935 DILGLNPMEA
-945 MNTLYKLVSESKKL
+945 MNTLYKLVSDSKKL
-959 SK
+959 IN

>member
-32 MFFDDAITVSRELEL
+32 MFFEDAITVSRELEL

-90 EDPKKAKGIVKRG
+90 EDPKQAKGIVKRG

-113 VDSNSNL
+113 VDNNSNL
-120 DNDNTYLM
+120 ENDNTYLM
-128 AILED
+128 AIHED
-133 EDKIGLALSDIST
+133 GEIIGIATSDIST
-146 GEFKTTSFKNIRMS
+146 GEFKTTSFSYSMAS
-160 LLDEIAKVNPKEIIL
+160 LLDEIAKLSPKEILL
-175 DVNADEKLI
+175 DENTSEDII
-184 NDIKGVSPALIT
+184 NEIKGVCSALIT
-196 KKDFNE
+196 KKNFNE
-202 FFVSIDEL
+202 FLVSKEEL
-210 KMQFSDLEASGLDRE
+210 IAQFSDLEAGALE
-225 REITSRVLLKYIN
+225 NLREITSRVLLKYIY

-243 SLTNINLL
+243 SLSNINLL
-251 EQYEIINYMTI
+251 EQYEIVNYMVI

-298 RTLRRW
+298 RTIRRY
-304 IDEPLIIKSE
+304 IDEPLIVKSQ

-320 GVSELFSCIGLNEDL
+320 GVEELYNSISFNEDL
-335 RTALKEIYD
+335 RRALKEIYD

-360 DLLSLKASLI
+360 DMLSLKASLE
-370 RIPQVKSLLKDAK
+370 RIPELKELLKYAK
-383 SELLT
+383 SDLLNE
-388 DYYENLDE
+388 YYENLDE
-396 LTDVRTLLENSIKED
+396 LSDVRTLLEDSIKED

-422 KTGYNAE
+422 KDKYNE
-429 VDELRQSKL
+429 LVDELRDVKL
-438 HGKEWIAALENRER
+438 HGKEKIAALENEER

-473 ISKANFNSIPE
+473 ISKANFDSIPE
-484 GRYIRKQTLTN
+484 GRYIRKQTLAN
-495 AERFITEELKTM
+495 AERYITEDLKNL
-507 EDKILG
+507 ENKILG

-519 NLEYELFMEVRD
+519 NLEYDLFVEIRD
-531 EIEKHIG
+531 KIEKEIG
-538 RLKKSARIIANLD
+538 RLKKAARIISNLD
-551 GISTLALVALEND
+551 AVSTLALVALEND
-564 YVKPQINEEGIIEI
+564 YVKPKINEEGTIEI
-578 NEGRHPVVEK
+578 RDGRHPVVEK
-588 VIGRGEF
+588 VIGNGEF

-600 TLNQDDKELL
+600 TCNQTDKELL

-617 AGKSTYMR
+617 AGKFTYMR

-631 LMAQIGSFVPANFAN
+631 LMAQIGSFVPAAEAD

-715 TKNDHLRCKTL
+715 TKNKDLRCKTL

-732 ELVKLEGVLKGVK
+732 ELVKLEGILPGVK
-745 NYSVAVKKSE
+745 NYSVAVKKTK
-755 DSVIFLR
+755 DSVVFLR

-783 PDKVIER
+783 PDEVIDR

-797 LEGNNKTDILNSD
+797 LEGENKFDIENVSSFSEIKENEESFKEAAIDVNESRVIVEEKISSD
-810 AVKESTVDF
+810 ASVNV
-819 EHSSSYEKNNLPKE
+819 YENKLDIDKSNNLKE
-833 SNEQSIPSVNDYEK
+833 IEKQKQIIEELQNEIKQ
-847 REHEAEVALVNK
+847 
-859 INELSLKE
+859 LKE
-867 KQLNDAINENNSLKE
+867 E
-882 KTSSLEDQLNKLKL
+882 KYSK
-896 ELDHEKNTRKH
+896 KH
-907 KKNENNDTM
+907 KKNTNDSM
-916 QINFETIEKD
+916 QIGFDSLEKD
-926 SFIKEVSAI
+926 SFIEEISKI
-935 DILSLNPMEA
+935 DILGLNPMEA
-945 MNTLYKLVSESKKL
+945 MNTLYKLVSDSKKL
-959 SK
+959 IN

>member
-15 EQYSD
+15 EEYSD

-90 EDPKKAKGIVKRG
+90 EDPKEAKGIVKRG

-113 VDSNSNL
+113 IDANSSL
-120 DNDNTYLM
+120 ENDNTYLM
-128 AILED
+128 TIYESD
-133 EDKIGLALSDIST
+133 EKIGLAVSDIST
-146 GEFKTTSFKNIRMS
+146 GEFKTTSFDNIKIT
-160 LLDEIAKVNPKEIIL
+160 LLDEISKVAPKEILVDKNISQS
-175 DVNADEKLI
+175 LI
-184 NDIKGVSPALIT
+184 DDIKGITTALIT
-196 KKDFNE
+196 EKDFNE
-202 FFVSIDEL
+202 FIVSKEEIID
-210 KMQFSDLEASGLDRE
+210 QFSDLEVSGLVNE
-225 REITSRVLLKYIN
+225 REISSRVLLKYIY
-238 ETQMM
+238 ETQKM

-262 DSNSRRNL
+262 DGNSRRNL

-278 KTKKGSLLWVLDKS
+278 KSKKGSLLWVLDKS
-292 ATTMGG
+292 ATSMGG
-298 RTLRRW
+298 RTIRKW
-304 IDEPLIIKSE
+304 IEEPLIIKSE

-320 GVSELFSCIGLNEDL
+320 GVSEAFSSISFNEDL
-335 RTALKEIYD
+335 RSSLKDIYD

-360 DLLSLKASLI
+360 DMLSLKASLDKLPSI
-370 RIPQVKSLLKDAK
+370 KELLGTAN
-383 SELLT
+383 SELLKE
-388 DYYENLDE
+388 YYEDLDE
-396 LTDVRTLLENSIKED
+396 LSDIRELLESSIKEE
-411 PSLTIKEGNII
+411 PSLSIKEGNII
-422 KTGYNAE
+422 KDGYNSE

-473 ISKANFNSIPE
+473 ISKSNYNSIPE
-484 GRYIRKQTLTN
+484 GRYVRKQTLAN
-495 AERFITEELKTM
+495 AERYITEELKIM

-513 SEEKLV
+513 AEEKLI
-519 NLEYELFMEVRD
+519 NLEYSLFTDIRD
-531 EIEKHIG
+531 SIEKEIA
-538 RLKKSARIIANLD
+538 RLKKSARIISNLD
-551 GISTLALVALEND
+551 GISTLALIALEND
-564 YVKPQINEEGIIEI
+564 YIKPEINEDGIIEI
-578 NEGRHPVVEK
+578 VDGRHPVVEK

-600 TLNQDDKELL
+600 TLNQSDKELL

-631 LMAQIGSFVPANFAN
+631 LMAQIGSFVPASSAN

-715 TKNDHLRCKTL
+715 TGNENLRCKTL

-732 ELVKLEGVLKGVK
+732 ELVKLEGVLPGVK
-745 NYSVAVKKSE
+745 NYSVAVKKMK

-762 KIIEG
+762 KIVEG

-783 PDKVIER
+783 PDDVINR
-790 AREILCD
+790 AKEILLG
-797 LEGNNKTDILNSD
+797 LEGENNFDIHKVTNT
-810 AVKESTVDF
+810 EII
-819 EHSSSYEKNNLPKE
+819 EN
-833 SNEQSIPSVNDYEK
+833 
-847 REHEAEVALVNK
+847 EVAVD
-859 INELSLKE
+859 INGGSSVVTITE
-867 KQLNDAINENNSLKE
+867 KACESKSQYIE
-882 KTSSLEDQLNKLKL
+882 KVEA
-896 ELDHEKNTRKH
+896 
-907 KKNENNDTM
+907 
-916 QINFETIEKD
+916 KD
-926 SFIKEVSAI
+926 SFDKAESDKADYRIDEKTENSSKKHKNKESSNNMQLDFTFIEKEAFLKEVSEV

-945 MNTLYKLVSESKKL
+945 MNTLYKLVAEAKKL
-959 SK
+959 K

>member
-15 EQYSD
+15 EEYND

-32 MFFDDAITVSRELEL
+32 MFFDDALTVSRELEL

-78 NKGYKVAICEQL
+78 TKGYKVAICEQL
-90 EDPKKAKGIVKRG
+90 EDPKQSKGIVKRG
-103 VVKIITPGTF
+103 VVKVITPGTF
-113 VDSNSNL
+113 IDSNSNL
-120 DNDNTYLM
+120 ENDNTYLM
-128 AILED
+128 VISEY
-133 EDKIGLALSDIST
+133 EDKFGIAMSDIST
-146 GEFKTTSFKNIRMS
+146 GEFKTTSFNNIKMS
-160 LLDEIAKVNPKEIIL
+160 LLDEISKVSPKEIL
-175 DVNADEKLI
+175 VDI
-184 NDIKGVSPALIT
+184 NINEELLTEINNVLPVLIT

-202 FFVSIDEL
+202 FLVSKEEL
-210 KMQFSDLEASGLDRE
+210 IEQFSDLEVSGLTIE
-225 REITSRVLLKYIN
+225 REIPSKVLLKYIN
-238 ETQMM
+238 ETQKM

-262 DSNSRRNL
+262 DGNSRRNL

-278 KTKKGSLLWVLDKS
+278 KTKKGSLLWVIDKS
-292 ATTMGG
+292 ATSMGG
-298 RTLRRW
+298 RTLRKW
-304 IDEPLIIKSE
+304 IDEPLIVKDE

-320 GVSELFSCIGLNEDL
+320 GVEEVFNSIGFNEDL
-335 RTALKEIYD
+335 RSALKEIYD

-360 DLLSLKASLI
+360 DLLSLKSSLDKLPCI
-370 RIPQVKSLLKDAK
+370 KELLKNTS
-383 SELLT
+383 SELLKG
-388 DYYENLDE
+388 YYENLDE
-396 LTDVRTLLENSIKED
+396 LIDVRDLLNDSIKED
-411 PSLTIKEGNII
+411 PGLGLKEGNII
-422 KTGYNAE
+422 KDGYNNL
-429 VDELRQSKL
+429 VDELRESKL

-473 ISKANFNSIPE
+473 ISKSNYNSIPE
-484 GRYIRKQTLTN
+484 GRYIRKQTLAN
-495 AERFITEELKTM
+495 AERFITEELKVM

-513 SEEKLV
+513 SEEKLI
-519 NLEYELFMEVRD
+519 NLEYSIFVEIRD
-531 EIEKHIG
+531 KIEEEIS
-538 RLKKSARIIANLD
+538 RLKKSARIISDLD

-564 YVKPQINEEGIIEI
+564 YIKPEI
-578 NEGRHPVVEK
+578 NTDGLIKIIDGRHPVVEK
-588 VIGRGEF
+588 VIGKGDF

-600 TLNQDDKELL
+600 ALNQTDKELL

-631 LMAQIGSFVPANFAN
+631 LMAQMGSFVPATSAN

-681 KNATSKSLVLLD
+681 KNATSNSLVLLD

-715 TKNDHLRCKTL
+715 TKNKDLRCKTL

-732 ELVKLEGVLKGVK
+732 ELVKLEGILPGVK
-745 NYSVAVKKSE
+745 NYSVAVKKLK
-755 DSVIFLR
+755 DSVVFLR
-762 KIIEG
+762 KIVEG

-783 PDKVIER
+783 PENVINR
-790 AREILCD
+790 AREILED
-797 LEGNNKTDILNSD
+797 LECKNTFDINKVSSCSMVSNNTKEIAVDSTKNEEDKVISNAQNIDVNETSCKDTTKEKILRVETQN
-810 AVKESTVDF
+810 AE
-819 EHSSSYEKNNLPKE
+819 YEETIKSLKSEITKLQE
-833 SNEQSIPSVNDYEK
+833 SNK
-847 REHEAEVALVNK
+847 KHNK
-859 INELSLKE
+859 
-867 KQLNDAINENNSLKE
+867 
-882 KTSSLEDQLNKLKL
+882 
-896 ELDHEKNTRKH
+896 KH
-907 KKNENNDTM
+907 KDVCNDNM
-916 QINFETIEKD
+916 QINFEVMEKEN
-926 SFIKEVSAI
+926 FIKELSEV
-935 DILSLNPMEA
+935 DILNLNPMEA
-945 MNTLYKLVSESKKL
+945 MNTLYRLVTDAKKL
-959 SK
+959 Q

>member
-32 MFFDDAITVSRELEL
+32 MFFEDAITVSRELEL
-47 VLTGKNCGLEERA
+47 VLTGKNCGLEDRA

-90 EDPKKAKGIVKRG
+90 EDPKQAKGIVKRG

-113 VDSNSNL
+113 VDNNSNL
-120 DNDNTYLM
+120 ENDNTYLM
-128 AILED
+128 AIHED
-133 EDKIGLALSDIST
+133 GEIIGIATSDIST
-146 GEFKTTSFKNIRMS
+146 GEFKTTSFSYSMAS
-160 LLDEIAKVNPKEIIL
+160 LLDEIAKLSPKEILL
-175 DVNADEKLI
+175 DENTSEDII
-184 NDIKGVSPALIT
+184 NEIKGVCSALIT
-196 KKDFNE
+196 KKNFNT
-202 FFVSIDEL
+202 FVVSKEEL
-210 KMQFSDLEASGLDRE
+210 IAQFSDLEAGALE
-225 REITSRVLLKYIN
+225 NLREITSRVLLKYIY

-243 SLTNINLL
+243 SLSNINLL
-251 EQYEIINYMTI
+251 EQYEIVNYMVI

-298 RTLRRW
+298 RTIRRY
-304 IDEPLIIKSE
+304 IDEPLIVKSQ

-320 GVSELFSCIGLNEDL
+320 GVEELYNSISFNEDL
-335 RTALKEIYD
+335 RRALKEIYD

-360 DLLSLKASLI
+360 DMLSLKASLEK
-370 RIPQVKSLLKDAK
+370 IPELKELLKYAK
-383 SELLT
+383 SDLLME
-388 DYYENLDE
+388 YYENLDE
-396 LTDVRTLLENSIKED
+396 LSDVRTLLEDSIKED

-422 KTGYNAE
+422 KDKYNE
-429 VDELRQSKL
+429 LVDELRDVKL
-438 HGKEWIAALENRER
+438 HGKEKIAALENEER

-473 ISKANFNSIPE
+473 ISKANFDSIPE
-484 GRYIRKQTLTN
+484 GRYIRKQTLAN
-495 AERFITEELKTM
+495 AERYITEDLKNL
-507 EDKILG
+507 ENKILG

-519 NLEYELFMEVRD
+519 NLEYDLFVEVRD
-531 EIEKHIG
+531 KVEKEIG
-538 RLKKSARIIANLD
+538 RLKKAARIISNLD
-551 GISTLALVALEND
+551 AVSTLALVALEND
-564 YVKPQINEEGIIEI
+564 YVKPKINEEGTIEI
-578 NEGRHPVVEK
+578 KDGRHPVVEK
-588 VIGRGEF
+588 VIGNGEF
-595 VSNNT
+595 VSNST
-600 TLNQDDKELL
+600 TCNQTDKDLL

-631 LMAQIGSFVPANFAN
+631 LMAQIGSFVPATEAD

-715 TKNDHLRCKTL
+715 TKNKDLRCKTL

-732 ELVKLEGVLKGVK
+732 ELVKLEGILPGVK
-745 NYSVAVKKSE
+745 NYSVAVKKTN
-755 DSVIFLR
+755 DSVVFLR

-783 PDKVIER
+783 PDEVINR
-790 AREILCD
+790 AREILSD
-797 LEGNNKTDILNSD
+797 LEGENKFDIENVSSFSEIKENKESFKEAAIDVNESRVIVEEKVSSD
-810 AVKESTVDF
+810 ASVNVYENKVDIDES
-819 EHSSSYEKNNLPKE
+819 NNLKE
-833 SNEQSIPSVNDYEK
+833 IEKQKQIIEELQNEIKQ
-847 REHEAEVALVNK
+847 
-859 INELSLKE
+859 LKE
-867 KQLNDAINENNSLKE
+867 EQHSK
-882 KTSSLEDQLNKLKL
+882 
-896 ELDHEKNTRKH
+896 KH
-907 KKNENNDTM
+907 KKSTNDSM
-916 QINFETIEKD
+916 QIGFDSLEKD
-926 SFIKEVSAI
+926 SFIKEISKI
-935 DILSLNPMEA
+935 DILGLNPMEA
-945 MNTLYKLVSESKKL
+945 MNRLYKLVSDSKKL
-959 SK
+959 SN

>member
-32 MFFDDAITVSRELEL
+32 MFFEDAITVSRELEL

-90 EDPKKAKGIVKRG
+90 EDPKQAKGIVKRG

-113 VDSNSNL
+113 VDNNSNL
-120 DNDNTYLM
+120 ENDNTYLM
-128 AILED
+128 AIHED
-133 EDKIGLALSDIST
+133 GEIIGIATSDIST
-146 GEFKTTSFKNIRMS
+146 GEFKTTSFSYSMAS
-160 LLDEIAKVNPKEIIL
+160 LLDEIAKLSPKEILL
-175 DVNADEKLI
+175 DENTSEDII
-184 NDIKGVSPALIT
+184 NEIKGVCSALIT
-196 KKDFNE
+196 KKNFNE
-202 FFVSIDEL
+202 FLVSKEEL
-210 KMQFSDLEASGLDRE
+210 IAQFSDLEAGALE
-225 REITSRVLLKYIN
+225 NLREITSRVLLKYIY

-243 SLTNINLL
+243 SLSNINLL
-251 EQYEIINYMTI
+251 EQYEIVNYMVI

-298 RTLRRW
+298 RTIRRY
-304 IDEPLIIKSE
+304 IDEPLIVKSQ

-320 GVSELFSCIGLNEDL
+320 GVEELYNSISFNEDL
-335 RTALKEIYD
+335 RRALKEIYD

-360 DLLSLKASLI
+360 DMLSLKASLE
-370 RIPQVKSLLKDAK
+370 RIPELKELLKYAK
-383 SELLT
+383 SDLLNE
-388 DYYENLDE
+388 YYENLDE
-396 LTDVRTLLENSIKED
+396 LSDVRTLLEDSIKED

-422 KTGYNAE
+422 KDKYNE
-429 VDELRQSKL
+429 LVDELRDVKL
-438 HGKEWIAALENRER
+438 HGKEKIAALENEER

-473 ISKANFNSIPE
+473 ISKANFYSIPE
-484 GRYIRKQTLTN
+484 GRYIRKQTLAN
-495 AERFITEELKTM
+495 AERYITEDLKNL
-507 EDKILG
+507 ENKILG

-519 NLEYELFMEVRD
+519 NLEYDLFVEIRD
-531 EIEKHIG
+531 KVEKEIG
-538 RLKKSARIIANLD
+538 RLKKSARIISNLD
-551 GISTLALVALEND
+551 AVSTLALVALEND
-564 YVKPQINEEGIIEI
+564 YVKPKINEEGTIEI
-578 NEGRHPVVEK
+578 KDGRHPVVEK
-588 VIGRGEF
+588 VIGNGEF

-600 TLNQDDKELL
+600 TCNQTDKELL

-631 LMAQIGSFVPANFAN
+631 LMAQIGSFVPAAEAD

-715 TKNDHLRCKTL
+715 TKNKDLRCKTL

-732 ELVKLEGVLKGVK
+732 ELVKLEGILPGVK
-745 NYSVAVKKSE
+745 NYSVAVKKTK
-755 DSVIFLR
+755 DSVVFLR

-783 PDKVIER
+783 PDEVIDR

-797 LEGNNKTDILNSD
+797 LEGENKFDIENVSSFSEIKENEESFKEAAIDVNESRVIVEEKISSD
-810 AVKESTVDF
+810 ASVNV
-819 EHSSSYEKNNLPKE
+819 YENKLDIDKSNNLKE
-833 SNEQSIPSVNDYEK
+833 IEKQKQIIEELQNEIKQ
-847 REHEAEVALVNK
+847 
-859 INELSLKE
+859 LKE
-867 KQLNDAINENNSLKE
+867 E
-882 KTSSLEDQLNKLKL
+882 KYSK
-896 ELDHEKNTRKH
+896 KH
-907 KKNENNDTM
+907 KKNTNDSM
-916 QINFETIEKD
+916 QIGFDSLEKD
-926 SFIKEVSAI
+926 SFIEEISKI
-935 DILSLNPMEA
+935 DILGLNPMEA
-945 MNTLYKLVSESKKL
+945 MNTLYKLVSDSKKL
-959 SK
+959 IN